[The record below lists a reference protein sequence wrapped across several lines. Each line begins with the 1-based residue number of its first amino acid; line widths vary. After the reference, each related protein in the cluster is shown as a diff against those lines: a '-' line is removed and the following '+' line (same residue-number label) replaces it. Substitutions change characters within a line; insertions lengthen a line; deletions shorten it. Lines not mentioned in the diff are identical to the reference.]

1 VRIKQ
6 RKAEDG
12 SYSELIH
19 DEAGNLVEVVEYD
32 ARGRSLRSSIAAAA
46 ALSDE
51 ALVHRPSREGRSDEE
66 ILAGI
71 QETARVDEPT
81 AWLILR
87 RARGELDEIER
98 QADL

>member
-46 ALSDE
+46 LSDE

-66 ILAGI
+66 IVAGI